1 MFSDIVMQ
9 SFRKIWN
16 KPRPDDWMPLARFYY
31 ADSALNDIA
40 SELDSFDGRRDPDR
54 CNALVTRL
62 RVAQDRVLHIITEML
77 IHLYPR
83 EQDRACRDFRVKFP
97 DEILHDTLPGQLW
110 FGAECLSAG
119 SNIID
124 HESESDQIRPLAK
137 EVTKQ
142 LDMLRD
148 LLKNQSLRDPS
159 AYNPIIKDNL
169 LKFDRLFAE
178 FEYQYVSA
186 MVPVKSVKEHDS
198 QLDVA
203 VLFSEVLSLALQKDL
218 ITQDQID
225 YCDPSVMI
233 AIPRLGIVWGL
244 LVYCDGALNVDVPA
258 ENLSEMFRPFYSL
271 LVKIRNLLRILTP
284 IELTRLETVLCKGET
299 AVPEDTSSST
309 LTMSDFRTNTDEEK
323 AKNNQRVWMCDM
335 PTESSS
341 SLDSD
346 IRDSS
351 SEATSLASSGMTSP
365 NSGSE
370 ENVSRMEKSDEEG
383 ENESIGSAS
392 TDESDIS
399 NENIEMAESSE
410 SDVVSIGTES
420 TTAIDDS
427 QNETDLTLTSDVQ
440 RAADKEKCKPMEGHL
455 DSKRKSEKNGKTIIP
470 MQGDPRAQV
479 DPKNLRSRFRSSE
492 DLVHR
497 LFVCIAGVAD
507 QLQTNYS
514 SEIRKVLKIILQP
527 SEIIPVYEVVNAQ
540 VANSQ
545 TEGEETGVEAQETL
559 PLPAF
564 MVYPGVRW
572 VPDEDCEQCTACSM
586 PFNFVRRRHHCR
598 NCGRIF
604 CHKCSCNS
612 ISIPEHGYDRKVR
625 VCNLCYVHRLNP
637 FGCNEQNQAN
647 DATPAATSVA
657 EASSAQATSA
667 SS

>member
-1 MFSDIVMQ
+1 
-9 SFRKIWN
+9 
-16 KPRPDDWMPLARFYY
+16 MPLARFYY

-83 EQDRACRDFRVKFP
+83 EQDRACRDFRIKFP

-124 HESESDQIRPLAK
+124 HETESDLIRPLAK

-142 LDMLRD
+142 LDILRD

-159 AYNPIIKDNL
+159 AYNPVIKENL
-169 LKFDRLFAE
+169 LKFDKLFAE

-203 VLFSEVLSLALQKDL
+203 VLFSEVLSLALEKDL
-218 ITQDQID
+218 ITQDLID

-244 LVYCDGALNVDVPA
+244 LVYSEGALNVDVPA

-284 IELTRLETVLCKGET
+284 VELSRLETVLCKGET
-299 AVPEDTSSST
+299 AVPEDSSSK
-309 LTMSDFRTNTDEEK
+309 LTMSDFRTNATDEEK

-335 PTESSS
+335 PSDSTS

-346 IRDSS
+346 LRDSA
-351 SEATSLASSGMTSP
+351 SEATSLASSGLTSP
-365 NSGSE
+365 SSGSE
-370 ENVSRMEKSDEEG
+370 DNLSRMMEKSDEELEDDVIETASSE
-383 ENESIGSAS
+383 ENESDSN
-392 TDESDIS
+392 
-399 NENIEMAESSE
+399 NENVDMVASSGDSSE
-410 SDVVSIGTES
+410 TES
-420 TTAIDDS
+420 NSKENEEDVDEQATLQALAHETAEQLVAIK
-427 QNETDLTLTSDVQ
+427 N
-440 RAADKEKCKPMEGHL
+440 KHEKH
-455 DSKRKSEKNGKTIIP
+455 SKTIIP
-470 MQGDPRAQV
+470 MQNEPRTLI

-527 SEIIPVYEVVNAQ
+527 SEVIPVYEVVNAQ
-540 VANSQ
+540 VANNS

-564 MVYPGVRW
+564 MGVRW

-637 FGCNEQNQAN
+637 FGCNEQSQAN
-647 DATPAATSVA
+647 ENNTGTTSVA
-657 EASSAQATSA
+657 EQSSAQATSA

>member
-1 MFSDIVMQ
+1 MQ

-83 EQDRACRDFRVKFP
+83 EQDRACRDFRIKFP

-124 HESESDQIRPLAK
+124 HETESDLIRPLAK

-142 LDMLRD
+142 LDILRD

-159 AYNPIIKDNL
+159 AYNPVIKENL
-169 LKFDRLFAE
+169 LKFDKLFAE

-203 VLFSEVLSLALQKDL
+203 VLFSEVLSLALEKDL
-218 ITQDQID
+218 ITQDLID

-244 LVYCDGALNVDVPA
+244 LVYSEGALNVDVPA

-284 IELTRLETVLCKGET
+284 VELSRLETVLCKGET
-299 AVPEDTSSST
+299 AVPEDSSSK
-309 LTMSDFRTNTDEEK
+309 LTMSDFRTNATDEEK

-335 PTESSS
+335 PLDSTS

-346 IRDSS
+346 LRDSA
-351 SEATSLASSGMTSP
+351 SEATSLASSGLTSP
-365 NSGSE
+365 SSGSE
-370 ENVSRMEKSDEEG
+370 DNLSRMMEKSDEELEDDVIETASSE
-383 ENESIGSAS
+383 ENESDSN
-392 TDESDIS
+392 
-399 NENIEMAESSE
+399 NENVDMVASSGDSSE
-410 SDVVSIGTES
+410 TES
-420 TTAIDDS
+420 NSKENEEDVDEQATLQALAHETAEQLVAI
-427 QNETDLTLTSDVQ
+427 
-440 RAADKEKCKPMEGHL
+440 KKKHEKH
-455 DSKRKSEKNGKTIIP
+455 SKTIIP
-470 MQGDPRAQV
+470 MQNEPRTLI

-527 SEIIPVYEVVNAQ
+527 SEVIPVYEVVNAQ
-540 VANSQ
+540 VANNS

-564 MVYPGVRW
+564 MGVRW

-637 FGCNEQNQAN
+637 FGCNEQSQAN
-647 DATPAATSVA
+647 ENNTGTTSVA
-657 EASSAQATSA
+657 EQSSAQATSA

>member
-1 MFSDIVMQ
+1 MMQ

-31 ADSALNDIA
+31 ADSTLNDIA
-40 SELDSFDGRRDPDR
+40 
-54 CNALVTRL
+54 
-62 RVAQDRVLHIITEML
+62 EML
-77 IHLYPR
+77 VHLYPR
-83 EQDRACRDFRVKFP
+83 EQDRACRDFRIKFP

-124 HESESDQIRPLAK
+124 HEAESDLIRPLAK

-142 LDMLRD
+142 LDLLRD

-159 AYNPIIKDNL
+159 AYNPVIKENL
-169 LKFDRLFAE
+169 LKFDKLFAE

-203 VLFSEVLSLALQKDL
+203 VLFSEVLSLALTKDL

-244 LVYCDGALNVDVPA
+244 LVYSHGALNVDVPA

-284 IELTRLETVLCKGET
+284 EELTKLETVLCKGES
-299 AVPEDTSSST
+299 AVPEHTSST
-309 LTMSDFRTNTDEEK
+309 LTMSDFRTNATDEEK

-335 PTESSS
+335 PSDNTSSS
-341 SLDSD
+341 
-346 IRDSS
+346 DSS
-351 SEATSLASSGMTSP
+351 VRDYPSETTSPAYSGMTSP

-370 ENVSRMEKSDEEG
+370 ENVSQMVEKLEEEEEEEEG
-383 ENESIGSAS
+383 EADMGTSEKGSS
-392 TDESDIS
+392 EV
-399 NENIEMAESSE
+399 EMPDVSESSE
-410 SDVVSIGTES
+410 ENSEAKDEHENDDEMIGSTE
-420 TTAIDDS
+420 
-427 QNETDLTLTSDVQ
+427 QENNENTIPALETKEFHKC
-440 RAADKEKCKPMEGHL
+440 DK
-455 DSKRKSEKNGKTIIP
+455 TVIP
-470 MQGDPRAQV
+470 MQTDPRSQI

-514 SEIRKVLKIILQP
+514 SEIRKVLKLILQP
-527 SEIIPVYEVVNAQ
+527 SEVIPVYEVVNAQ

-545 TEGEETGVEAQETL
+545 TEGEETGVEVQETL

-564 MVYPGVRW
+564 IGVRW

-604 CHKCSCNS
+604 CHRCSCNS

-637 FGCNEQNQAN
+637 FGCNDQNQATDN
-647 DATPAATSVA
+647 LPTVNTVPEAA
-657 EASSAQATSA
+657 ATSA

>member
-1 MFSDIVMQ
+1 MQ

-77 IHLYPR
+77 VHLYPR
-83 EQDRACRDFRVKFP
+83 EQDRACRDFRIKFP

-124 HESESDQIRPLAK
+124 HETESDMIRPLAK

-142 LDMLRD
+142 LDLLRD

-159 AYNPIIKDNL
+159 AYNPVIKENL
-169 LKFDRLFAE
+169 LKFDKLFAE

-203 VLFSEVLSLALQKDL
+203 VLFSEVLSLALTKDL
-218 ITQDQID
+218 ITQDLID

-244 LVYCDGALNVDVPA
+244 LIYSKGALNVDIPA

-284 IELTRLETVLCKGET
+284 QELTKLETVLCKGET
-299 AVPEDTSSST
+299 VVPEHSSST
-309 LTMSDFRTNTDEEK
+309 LTMSDFRTNATDEEK

-335 PTESSS
+335 TSSDSISTPTTPDTSSFQDISSS
-341 SLDSD
+341 DS
-346 IRDSS
+346 
-351 SEATSLASSGMTSP
+351 TSMNSSGMTSP
-365 NSGSE
+365 HFGSE
-370 ENVSRMEKSDEEG
+370 ENISQVDKTEEEEEEVEEEVAGIGSSVAGADVEMSDETIESAEAPEIAPKETELTAEG
-383 ENESIGSAS
+383 VEETNSDSSMENPSLLNAS
-392 TDESDIS
+392 E
-399 NENIEMAESSE
+399 E
-410 SDVVSIGTES
+410 
-420 TTAIDDS
+420 
-427 QNETDLTLTSDVQ
+427 
-440 RAADKEKCKPMEGHL
+440 KEK
-455 DSKRKSEKNGKTIIP
+455 DSDSCLEHKEFERNTKTIIP
-470 MQGDPRAQV
+470 MQTDPRALI

-514 SEIRKVLKIILQP
+514 SEIRKVLKLILQP
-527 SEIIPVYEVVNAQ
+527 SEIIPVYEVVSAQ
-540 VANSQ
+540 EANSQ
-545 TEGEETGVEAQETL
+545 TEGEETGVEAQEAL

-564 MVYPGVRW
+564 MGVRW

-604 CHKCSCNS
+604 CHRCSCNS

-637 FGCNEQNQAN
+637 FGCNDQNQATEN
-647 DATPAATSVA
+647 V
-657 EASSAQATSA
+657 SAVNTINESAGQPTSA